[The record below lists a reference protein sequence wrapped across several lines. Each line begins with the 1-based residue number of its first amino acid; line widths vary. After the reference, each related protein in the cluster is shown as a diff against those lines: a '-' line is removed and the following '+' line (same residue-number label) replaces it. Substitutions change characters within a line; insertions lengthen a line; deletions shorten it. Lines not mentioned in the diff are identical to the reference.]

1 MKSDIEYAKDLRAA
15 IFEVTQLADPFYD
28 DAPDTVQLD
37 ALVRAA
43 RRLQQVVREIG
54 NDPSVS
60 L

>member
-1 MKSDIEYAKDLRAA
+1 MRAYIEHGRNLRAA

-37 ALVRAA
+37 ALVRAS
-43 RRLQQVVREIG
+43 RRLKEVVREIQ